1 MLTYYDYMEI
11 KEGVLT
17 KAQAARD
24 YGVSPRTIGRWYQT
38 MVIESQAIEI
48 EEEEFEDF
56 VEFVWDDPYYIDDI
70 TVDQQ
75 PEVEYQ
81 VVGTKRSISIS
92 KLIDDRLD
100 NTASID
106 NTNPIFDE
114 ALKRIKESGMSQE
127 VLAEVYLLMQ
137 PAVMVESFSQGKIRV
152 DMKTKQIFFGD
163 HEIDGLLTKRIIET
177 VGAQGV
183 EGANALINFMERLME
198 NPSNR
203 AVKELYGFLEANDI
217 QITQDGHFIAWK
229 LVRNDY
235 KDIYTGTMDNS
246 PGVEVRV
253 PRNTVDEDSSRTC
266 STGLHCCSAGYLSQY
281 GPNDSRIVSV
291 LVDPKDVVAIP
302 QDYSSQKMRCA
313 GYIVLED
320 VTDMMSHYKRTYS
333 YSY

>member
-1 MLTYYDYMEI
+1 MLTYEDYLEI

-38 MVIESQAIEI
+38 MEAECQALALESEAVESKD
-48 EEEEFEDF
+48 FE
-56 VEFVWDDPYYIDDI
+56 EFVWCDPDDS

-92 KLIDDRLD
+92 KLIDGRLE

-114 ALKRIKESGMSQE
+114 ALQRIKESGMSQE

-137 PAVMVESFSQGKIRV
+137 PATMVESFSQGKIRV

-163 HEIDGLLTKRIIET
+163 YEVDGLLTKRIIET
-177 VGAQGV
+177 VGSQGI

-203 AVKELYGFLEANDI
+203 AVRELYGFLEASDI

-229 LVRNDY
+229 LVRDDY

-246 PGVEVRV
+246 PGTEVRV

-320 VTDMMSHYKRTYS
+320 VTDKMSHYKRTSFS
-333 YSY
+333 Y